1 MSPLLLF
8 LIVAGFYAKAGTLL
22 EAGANILQKT
32 TNDF

>member
-8 LIVAGFYAKAGTLL
+8 LIVAGFYAKVGTLL
-22 EAGANILQKT
+22 GDGANILQKT